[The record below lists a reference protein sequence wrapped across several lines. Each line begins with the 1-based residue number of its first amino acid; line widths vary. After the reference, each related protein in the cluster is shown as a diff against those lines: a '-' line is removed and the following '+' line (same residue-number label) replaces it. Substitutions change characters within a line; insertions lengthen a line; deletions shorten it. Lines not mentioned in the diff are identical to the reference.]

1 MNILLNLILIS
12 IISGNFL
19 LLINGWDIRKF
30 IWSNFSLILGVAIFA
45 TLYILDF
52 VQSIIEYMGFSV
64 ILLLVNIGIKFAI
77 FGNVFTKKEIIIN
90 IENQWSANYL
100 FSFISLFLSIIL
112 MLITFGVV
120 KSTFK

>member
-30 IWSNFSLILGVAIFA
+30 KWSNFSLILGVAIFA

-52 VQSIIEYMGFSV
+52 EQSIIEYMGFSV